1 MPIRISAAIFHA
13 WMAQTKYSYNARKKP
28 SYTVTFFNRSAPFA
42 TLDSVLAFSE
52 LASAIKSDGREWSE
66 KSCQKMVERELKR
79 TPPSEYSVGE
89 KVIIRASWPQTT
101 RETAD

>member
-1 MPIRISAAIFHA
+1 MPGWHKQSTAITHEK
-13 WMAQTKYSYNARKKP
+13 TLIYGYI
-28 SYTVTFFNRSAPFA
+28 FNRSAPFA